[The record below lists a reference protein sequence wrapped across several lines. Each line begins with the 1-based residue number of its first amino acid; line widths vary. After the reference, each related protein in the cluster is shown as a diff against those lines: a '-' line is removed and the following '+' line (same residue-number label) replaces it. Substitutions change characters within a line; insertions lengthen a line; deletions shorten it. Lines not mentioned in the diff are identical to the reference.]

1 MEAIN
6 SFKILNNTDKGCINY
21 INQYSN
27 INNSKKSDS
36 STKTDKDLPLDIL
49 VERGLK
55 DEAKNV
61 TLNLLKEKDENYILD
76 EILIPALDKV
86 GKR

>member
-1 MEAIN
+1 
-6 SFKILNNTDKGCINY
+6 DKGCINY

-36 STKTDKDLPLDIL
+36 STKIDKDLPLDIL

-55 DEAKNV
+55 DWAKKV
-61 TLNLLKEKDENYILD
+61 FPNLSEDKAIEKLWDAIFKCSRVDGQDPIKAWE
-76 EILIPALDKV
+76 EH
-86 GKR
+86 